1 MATGPDAQ
9 PEPGPDASVD
19 DLQSD
24 IERTRTELGE
34 TVGALSDKFDV
45 KGRAQQKV
53 TETKE
58 AVAQRSH
65 EAVEVAKA
73 KPAVPVGLLV
83 AVVAT
88 LGVVIWL
95 RRR

>member
-1 MATGPDAQ
+1 MAGPDQ
-9 PEPGPDASVD
+9 RPEPGPEAGVD
-19 DLQSD
+19 EIQAD
-24 IERTRTELGE
+24 IERTREELAD

-53 TETKE
+53 NDTKE

-65 EAVEVAKA
+65 HAVDTAKA
-73 KPAVPVGLLV
+73 KPAIAVG
-83 AVVAT
+83 AVVAAVAAVA
-88 LGVVIWL
+88 LVIWL